1 MINVFF
7 LKFIFLVQSFIFTVI
22 YKSIGPGK
30 FRGAVLVRITV
41 FCCYDL
47 GWILGRG
54 AEVLQAAH
62 SMAKQKEPGEQI
74 KVLAKQKEY
83 FFPSLTEL
91 QLMCNLVWIEDK
103 HHNDLYVYICKR

>member
-47 GWILGRG
+47 GWILGWG
-54 AEVLQAAH
+54 AEILQAAH
-62 SMAKQKEPGEQI
+62 SMAKQNKTTKKIG
-74 KVLAKQKEY
+74 
-83 FFPSLTEL
+83 L
-91 QLMCNLVWIEDK
+91 Q
-103 HHNDLYVYICKR
+103 